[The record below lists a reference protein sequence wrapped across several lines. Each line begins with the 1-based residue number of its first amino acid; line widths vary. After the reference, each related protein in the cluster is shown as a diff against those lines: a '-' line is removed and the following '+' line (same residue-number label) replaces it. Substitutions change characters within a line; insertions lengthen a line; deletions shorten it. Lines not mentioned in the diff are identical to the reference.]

1 MKSSTNIRTHSVPL
15 AILLL
20 AGVFLCGCE
29 SAQKTAEAPLT
40 PVTVAEVQEY
50 SGMEG
55 VNYSATIVPYQQ
67 LPVSFKSAGYVD
79 SILQRKGIDGRV
91 RNLQQ
96 GDWVK
101 KDEVL
106 ATVRQSDY
114 RHAVDQ
120 YKGQLQQAQASVD
133 KSQQDFARAQALY
146 KSNSLTQTD
155 YDAAQAQY
163 NSSQGAVTTAQ
174 AAVAQAQQSLSD
186 CELRSPL
193 DGQVLNRNI
202 ELGSLV
208 GTGTAGF
215 TIAETQSVKA
225 VFGIPDTV
233 LASVTLGKKQAI
245 QTETYSQSFMGQITA
260 IAPQAD
266 QKSRTFQVEVTIPN
280 SQNLLKSGMVAT
292 LILGQARLS
301 TPLLV
306 VPISAIVS
314 AADGSKTFS
323 IFVVNEEAGK
333 NVAHRRTV
341 QPGAAF
347 GNMVSIARGVAL
359 GDHVL
364 LNGATLVN
372 DGQAVRVIQ

>member
-1 MKSSTNIRTHSVPL
+1 M
-15 AILLL
+15 
-20 AGVFLCGCE
+20 
-29 SAQKTAEAPLT
+29 
-40 PVTVAEVQEY
+40 
-50 SGMEG
+50 
-55 VNYSATIVPYQQ
+55 
-67 LPVSFKSAGYVD
+67 
-79 SILQRKGIDGRV
+79 
-91 RNLQQ
+91 
-96 GDWVK
+96 K

-114 RHAVDQ
+114 RDAVDQ
-120 YKGQLQQAQASVD
+120 YKGQLQQAQASVE

-146 KSNSLTQTD
+146 KSSSLTQTD
-155 YDAAQAQY
+155 FDAAQAQY

-245 QTETYSQSFMGQITA
+245 QTETYSQSFIGQITA

-280 SQNLLKSGMVAT
+280 SQGLLKSGMVAT

-323 IFVVNEEAGK
+323 VFVVNEEAGK

-347 GNMVSIARGVAL
+347 GNMVSIARGVSL

>member
-1 MKSSTNIRTHSVPL
+1 MKLFTNNRTHSFAF
-15 AILLL
+15 AIFLL
-20 AGVFLCGCE
+20 AGVFLFGCE
-29 SAQKTAEAPLT
+29 SDKKPAETPLT

-50 SGMEG
+50 SGLEG
-55 VNYSATIVPYQQ
+55 VNYSATIAPYQQ

-79 SILQRKGIDGRV
+79 SILQRKGVDGRV

-101 KDEVL
+101 KGEVL

-114 RHAVDQ
+114 RNAVDQ
-120 YKGQLQQAQASVD
+120 YKGQYQQAQASAE

-146 KSNSLTQTD
+146 KTGSLTQTD

-163 NSSQGAVTTAQ
+163 NSSQGAVTSTQ
-174 AAVAQAQQSLSD
+174 AAVAQAMQALSD

-266 QKSRTFQVEVTIPN
+266 QKSRTFQVEVTVPN
-280 SQNLLKSGMVAT
+280 SQGLLKSGMVAT
-292 LILGQARLS
+292 LILGQVRLS
-301 TPLLV
+301 SPLLV

-314 AADGSKTFS
+314 TADGSKSFS
-323 IFVVNEEAGK
+323 VFVVNQEDGK
-333 NVAHRRTV
+333 DVAHRKSV

-347 GNMVSIARGVAL
+347 GNMVSIVNGVAL
-359 GDHVL
+359 GDRVL